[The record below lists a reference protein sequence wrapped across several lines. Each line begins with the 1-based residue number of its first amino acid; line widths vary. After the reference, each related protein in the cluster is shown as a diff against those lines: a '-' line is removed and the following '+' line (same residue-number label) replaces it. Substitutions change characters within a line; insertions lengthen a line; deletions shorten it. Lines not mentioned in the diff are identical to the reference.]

1 MARRGTLALA
11 GLRLLTAAVC
21 LWLFAVPGLVV
32 IVSAFASDWVAT
44 VLPTRF
50 TLRWFEHFDA
60 TDVDAMLTSFEVA
73 GMVAALG
80 TILGLWLA
88 ISLNPLEGRRLGG
101 LLDAVIMVPNSVPSV
116 VLGLAVLLAYHAPP
130 LDISGSA
137 AIVVLVQTALVM
149 PFCYRMCAAALKQEI
164 PVFREAAASLGAPPA
179 MVLRRVILPLLEPAI
194 RASVALAFAFSIGD
208 LGATLMVYPPGFST
222 VPIVV
227 IEDVER
233 GFYYRA
239 SALALILLALSF
251 ASLVLV
257 AGRGR
262 RAKVAAV
269 AMER

>member
-1 MARRGTLALA
+1 MARRGSLALA
-11 GLRLLTAAVC
+11 GLRLLTGAVC

-44 VLPTRF
+44 VLPASF

-239 SALALILLALSF
+239 SALALILLALSL